1 VLVLVVVLVLDL
13 LDFCSEKGIRF
24 PVGFQPVS
32 RIAAM
37 PREQPKG

>member
-1 VLVLVVVLVLDL
+1 MLVLVVVLVLDL

-32 RIAAM
+32 RAM